1 MTCALA
7 LSIALAAVGCG
18 GSSADPT
25 PEADTG
31 TDPFGTTGASGT
43 YGSRSDACVRVAS
56 ALNDRAAALGCN
68 LAVKPS
74 CPAIVDDL
82 EARAGVTGQCMEYDL
97 GTVANCEARVAS
109 YTTCA
114 DFAKGCQLGLRA
126 SATASCATAD
136 AGAETASDAAA
147 EGG

>member
-1 MTCALA
+1 MTRALT
-7 LSIALAAVGCG
+7 LSIVLGVVGCG

-43 YGSRSDACVRVAS
+43 YGSRSEACARVAT
-56 ALNDRAAALGCN
+56 ALNDRAAALGCK
-68 LAVKPS
+68 LAVTPS

-82 EARAGVTGQCMEYDL
+82 EQRAGVTGQCMEYDL

-109 YTTCA
+109 YTSCA
-114 DFAKGCQLGLRA
+114 DFSKGCQLGLRA
-126 SATASCATAD
+126 SATASCTTAD
-136 AGAETASDAAA
+136 AGAETNDAAA